1 MTPVEYMWII
11 LIVQALVCGY
21 LSAEVAALKGY
32 SGGSWFVRG
41 FLFGILGLIAAAGIP
56 QKCPE
61 EEPANTFTKKCPDC
75 SELIVTEARVCKFCR
90 CEFSEDQLVT
100 DLIAALGSPSISVC
114 SKAVRMLVSRQ
125 EVTSIPKLLQVIEDA
140 GKVSQ
145 FENDDHDRLQDQVV
159 RALIEWRES
168 SITKQ
173 VVVRL
178 HDCENLKIMKMWIYM
193 LGELR
198 DISTVKT
205 LVDLLHDINLHTSL
219 AATLVKF
226 GQVSIPHLEE
236 ALKSSERSERKI
248 AERIV
253 KKING

>member
-1 MTPVEYMWII
+1 
-11 LIVQALVCGY
+11 
-21 LSAEVAALKGY
+21 
-32 SGGSWFVRG
+32 
-41 FLFGILGLIAAAGIP
+41 
-56 QKCPE
+56 
-61 EEPANTFTKKCPDC
+61 
-75 SELIVTEARVCKFCR
+75 
-90 CEFSEDQLVT
+90 
-100 DLIAALGSPSISVC
+100 
-114 SKAVRMLVSRQ
+114 MLVSRQ

-145 FENDDHDRLQDQVV
+145 FENDWYRLQDQVV

-205 LVDLLHDINLHTSL
+205 LVDLLHDINLHASL
-219 AATLVKF
+219 YATLVKF

-236 ALKSSERSERKI
+236 ALKSSEHSERKI

-253 KKING
+253 KKINS